1 VFIIKVIVWRT
12 FMKRCLIV
20 SLLLSVSALVGQVS
34 AQSPIPYTN
43 TFESL
48 YGASIITN
56 PAAGSWDGTVEY
68 AYVTNGT
75 PTNVNVLL
83 SGETHTNVMVFDSTI
98 LSNSFVGSSYPYVYV
113 DTLIRP
119 EFSVDGLSTNGEI
132 ASSQMGIAFDTNGY
146 ICVYHGVAAGFGL
159 LTNTQWSV
167 FTNASVTSGQW
178 ARVSVTLSYNW
189 GDWARAVF
197 KIKLNGIELSNEYGC
212 ATEDLSAGGPGPW
225 FRAAIDD
232 VLVLRN
238 VALAG
243 RGAIDDLLVSDTA
256 PPSYP
261 RIFVQTTG
269 SGSVT
274 PSGIVYLQAVDA
286 ATNFTIQ
293 ASPYWAIA
301 AASTGDYPITL
312 SGTLSNALQQNSYAF
327 TWSNIVADGS
337 LVINFAALVASNGI
351 PYEWLAANG
360 LGTNDYP
367 QSWNT
372 LASGDWDNDGRTTFE
387 EWISGTEPN
396 NSNSLLKI
404 ISQTISG
411 SNVSVQWLS
420 STSTLNGV
428 DYTFDLSTN
437 LLGTWLGFTNIPAT
451 VQGTNILSTPAP
463 SLSPAFLRVT
473 VTNTYVP

>member
-1 VFIIKVIVWRT
+1 
-12 FMKRCLIV
+12 MKRCLIV

-56 PAAGSWDGTVEY
+56 PAAGSWDGKVEY

-75 PTNVNVLL
+75 PTNVNFLL
-83 SGETHTNVMVFDSTI
+83 SNAHTNIMVFDSTI
-98 LSNSFVGSSYPYVYV
+98 LSNSVSDTGSGTHMVYA

-119 EFSVDGLSTNGEI
+119 EFSVDGLSTSGEI
-132 ASSQMGIAFDTNGY
+132 GSSQMGIAFDTNGY
-146 ICVYHGVAAGFGL
+146 ICVYHGCAAGFGD

-167 FTNASVTSGQW
+167 FTNASVISGQW
-178 ARVSVTLSYNW
+178 ARVSVTLSY
-189 GDWARAVF
+189 DWDGNGRAVF
-197 KIKLNGIELSNEYGC
+197 KIKLNGIELSNEYGYSS
-212 ATEDLSAGGPGPW
+212 EDLVNATQPGPW
-225 FRAAIDD
+225 FRAATDG

-243 RGAIDDLLVSDTA
+243 SGAIDDLLVSDTA

-274 PSGIVYLQAVDA
+274 PSGIVYMQAVDA

-293 ASPYWAIA
+293 APPYWVIA

-337 LVINFAALVASNGI
+337 LVVDFGMLRASNGI
-351 PYEWLAANG
+351 PYEWLVYYGLNTNVMSLNALANE
-360 LGTNDYP
+360 N
-367 QSWNT
+367 S
-372 LASGDWDNDGRTTFE
+372 DNDPMSNLQ
-387 EWISGTEPN
+387 EWITRTDPSD
-396 NSNSLLKI
+396 SNSFMRILA
-404 ISQTISG
+404 QTISNGIPVVKWWG
-411 SNVSVQWLS
+411 SPGITVGNVTNNQP
-420 STSTLNGV
+420 
-428 DYTFDLSTN
+428 YTFEVSTN
-437 LLGTWLGFTNIPAT
+437 LVTSNSWAGWSNVAAT
-451 VQGTNILSTPAP
+451 VEGTNVVTLPIPTN
-463 SLSPAFLRVT
+463 LSPAFLRVT
-473 VTNTYVP
+473 VTNVP